1 MVSFIILTGKD
12 IRMEILKKDLEEV
25 LRKEMNENDQ

>member
-12 IRMEILKKDLEEV
+12 IRMEIQKKDLEEV